1 MGFRTAWRADR
12 ERPRADHRARPSRGA
27 HKRLEWPAISSV
39 ENTMSRNSK
48 AKRDKR
54 KKQQPK
60 RPIVRLGQAPQVT
73 NHAVLQD
80 ADGRVVAAI
89 GLQGGSEWMLSIGG
103 QTMGSADNP
112 VPMLAM
118 LKHLANLQEKEGK
131 TISLEYSTQ
140 LQQMIDDLAA
150 EEVKTAE
157 EYLTTLV
164 SEFENAD
171 GDDAGEGEGEE
182 GEDDSDSD
190 SDAVAADA
198 DDAADAADAD
208 ADATDADA
216 DDSAAE
222 TAQDDADATD
232 GAKKKKSKKA

>member
-1 MGFRTAWRADR
+1 M
-12 ERPRADHRARPSRGA
+12 PSRHWRHPA
-27 HKRLEWPAISSV
+27 SRCARKRLEWPAIPSV
-39 ENTMSRNSK
+39 ENTVSRNSK

-54 KKQQPK
+54 KKTQPK

-150 EEVKTAE
+150 EDGKTAE

-164 SEFENAD
+164 SEFENSDA
-171 GDDAGEGEGEE
+171 GDDAEGD
-182 GEDDSDSD
+182 ED
-190 SDAVAADA
+190 
-198 DDAADAADAD
+198 
-208 ADATDADA
+208 DATDASADA
-216 DDSAAE
+216 NDAPVTAE
-222 TAQDDADATD
+222 ATSDADAETDTAAADSAPDDTDDSTD
-232 GAKKKKSKKA
+232 GSKKKKSKKA

>member
-1 MGFRTAWRADR
+1 
-12 ERPRADHRARPSRGA
+12 
-27 HKRLEWPAISSV
+27 
-39 ENTMSRNSK
+39 MSRNSK

-150 EEVKTAE
+150 EEGKTAE

-171 GDDAGEGEGEE
+171 GDDAGEGE

>member
-1 MGFRTAWRADR
+1 
-12 ERPRADHRARPSRGA
+12 
-27 HKRLEWPAISSV
+27 
-39 ENTMSRNSK
+39 MSRNSK

-60 RPIVRLGQAPQVT
+60 RPFARLGQAPLVT

-80 ADGRVVAAI
+80 AEGRVVAAI

-112 VPMLAM
+112 VPMLAL
-118 LKHLANLQEKEGK
+118 LKHLANLQQAEGK

-150 EEVKTAE
+150 DEGQTAE

-164 SEFENAD
+164 AEFQN
-171 GDDAGEGEGEE
+171 
-182 GEDDSDSD
+182 
-190 SDAVAADA
+190 ADA
-198 DDAADAADAD
+198 DEDGDADAEDAADAD
-208 ADATDADA
+208 AAGTDAVAEDA
-216 DDSAAE
+216 AAENATASTDDSAADAE
-222 TAQDDADATD
+222 ASDDAESDSA
-232 GAKKKKSKKA
+232 GKKAKKA

>member
-1 MGFRTAWRADR
+1 
-12 ERPRADHRARPSRGA
+12 
-27 HKRLEWPAISSV
+27 
-39 ENTMSRNSK
+39 MSRNSK

-54 KKQQPK
+54 KKQLPK

-118 LKHLANLQEKEGK
+118 LKHLANLQEAEGK

-150 EEVKTAE
+150 EEGQTAE

-164 SEFENAD
+164 AEFQNAD
-171 GDDAGEGEGEE
+171 ADEDGEAEDAADDAGTDAVAEEAAGDDAASD
-182 GEDDSDSD
+182 DDS
-190 SDAVAADA
+190 
-198 DDAADAADAD
+198 AADAD
-208 ADATDADA
+208 ASSDAAT
-216 DDSAAE
+216 
-222 TAQDDADATD
+222 DDADGETAS
-232 GAKKKKSKKA
+232 KKPKKSKKA

>member
-1 MGFRTAWRADR
+1 
-12 ERPRADHRARPSRGA
+12 
-27 HKRLEWPAISSV
+27 
-39 ENTMSRNSK
+39 MSRNSK

-54 KKQQPK
+54 KKTQPK

-150 EEVKTAE
+150 EDGKTAE

-164 SEFENAD
+164 SEFENSDA
-171 GDDAGEGEGEE
+171 GDDAEGD
-182 GEDDSDSD
+182 ED
-190 SDAVAADA
+190 
-198 DDAADAADAD
+198 
-208 ADATDADA
+208 DATDASADA
-216 DDSAAE
+216 NDAPVTAEAAS
-222 TAQDDADATD
+222 DADAETDTAAADSAPDDSTD
-232 GAKKKKSKKA
+232 GSKKKKSKKA